1 MSHRAVL
8 LASVVLLLASASVT
22 EAAVPLKLT
31 LNIPDRKYLVGEPV
45 PITVKLT
52 NTSWRAQKVRYPLS
66 YEWGL
71 EVLITSEGGATREY
85 VSPLHA
91 FARIARRPNPAVQRL
106 KWRKAMTAQEYIAF
120 DDAARNDFAFSTPGR
135 YAVQVRHP
143 YEQGVRSNTVT
154 ITVAAPTGRD
164 ADALEFITSHDL
176 KALLSPHARRVGAN
190 EEQRQALR
198 ELGDANVCIRGSCS
212 QGFIPLGVT
221 RYGRWARIALRA
233 LGEEVEEP
241 ITPTP

>member
-1 MSHRAVL
+1 MTRRAVL

-22 EAAVPLKLT
+22 EAAVPLKLKLT
-31 LNIPDRKYLVGEPV
+31 LSVPSQTYLVGEPV

-71 EVLITSEGGATREY
+71 EVLITPEGGVTREY
-85 VSPLHA
+85 VSSLHA
-91 FARIARRPNPAVQRL
+91 FARSARRPNPAAQKL
-106 KWRKAMTAQEYIAF
+106 KWRKSLTVQEHIAF
-120 DDAARNDFAFSTPGR
+120 DDAARNDFAFPVPGR
-135 YAVQVRHP
+135 YTVQVRHP
-143 YEQGVRSNTVT
+143 YEQGVRSNSVT

-164 ADALEFITSHDL
+164 AEALEFITSHDL
-176 KALLSPHARRVGAN
+176 KALLSPHVRRVGAN
-190 EEQRQALR
+190 EAQRQALR
-198 ELGDANVCIRGSCS
+198 ELGDANVCIRASCS

-221 RYGRWARIALRA
+221 RYGEWARIALRA

-241 ITPTP
+241 VRP